1 MKINILKS
9 KYKIRLELSFL
20 IALIIVVMFFSLYPQ
35 FAQKFGINKS
45 SLEPDFIIMDIPR
58 TIQLLKKIEPPKPEI
73 PAKFEEVELIDDVE
87 IAAKVEIDSSFVVDS
102 TEIALRYYEQLLP
115 YLDLEKFDPGIFKQE
130 TEPLARY
137 HEYLNKRLTEIF
149 SEKKSYKSRTH
160 IDDVLA
166 QSMGR
171 DPRMLSVDIGSVVD
185 ATKNYFKSNSKR
197 KITVDNIIKSEK
209 HWYILEL
216 LWSYK
221 GQSIFEIYADESIRK
236 KNTIVS
242 LKESMNNLKENGLV
256 FEVERFERSHYFPS
270 FSPDEMIEIV
280 NKLLAQDLSNHQKD
294 KLSLYL
300 NFVIINS

>member
-130 TEPLARY
+130 TEPLARAQ
-137 HEYLNKRLTEIF
+137 
-149 SEKKSYKSRTH
+149 EKTC
-160 IDDVLA
+160 
-166 QSMGR
+166 
-171 DPRMLSVDIGSVVD
+171 
-185 ATKNYFKSNSKR
+185 
-197 KITVDNIIKSEK
+197 
-209 HWYILEL
+209 
-216 LWSYK
+216 
-221 GQSIFEIYADESIRK
+221 
-236 KNTIVS
+236 
-242 LKESMNNLKENGLV
+242 
-256 FEVERFERSHYFPS
+256 
-270 FSPDEMIEIV
+270 
-280 NKLLAQDLSNHQKD
+280 
-294 KLSLYL
+294 
-300 NFVIINS
+300 